1 MQESA
6 IDNKV
11 VKRHYPRTNND
22 SALSFTFES
31 DPNLCLLKNNILINF
46 SVELDANYIPDNGFA
61 AKLFSLLQVEVNS
74 QVVSSNKTKYE

>member
-1 MQESA
+1 MNEQT

-11 VKRHYPRTNND
+11 VKRHYAKTNNE

-31 DPNLCLLKNNILINF
+31 DPNLCLVKNNILISF
-46 SVELDANYIPDNGFA
+46 TVELDANYIPDNAFA

-74 QVVSSNKTKYE
+74 QIISSNKTK

>member
-1 MQESA
+1 MERSA

-11 VKRHYPRTNND
+11 IKRHYPKNNND

-31 DPNLCLLKNNILINF
+31 DPNLCLEKNNILINF
-46 SVELDANYIPDNGFA
+46 TVELDKNYIPDNAFA

-74 QVVSSNKTKYE
+74 QIVSSNKTK